1 MAADMSRSRKR
12 WWTGIAALSMTLGAA
27 AGLHTHAA
35 RALLGG
41 AQGCPWGNAPPTAA
55 KLEAQRVQVAAALK
69 GAATTRATA
78 RPAFGFVLDRSTR
91 SEVAAWAARSG
102 ATCEAEIGGAAMRCE
117 LPAQNN
123 VTEENGVSVR
133 DAFFRFDPR
142 GTIVGIDLMRE
153 GAAGEKAAVV
163 LASISDRITRAAGPP
178 TTVQGTADSA
188 HLGGYLD
195 RAATEFRFADYA
207 ADVSATN
214 LGDRGV
220 VVREQYRSI
229 PN

>member
-1 MAADMSRSRKR
+1 MAMTRKR
-12 WWTGIAALSMTLGAA
+12 WLKIAAVSVPLLAA
-27 AGLHTHAA
+27 AVGLHTPAG

-41 AQGCPWGNAPPTAA
+41 GSECPWGKSAPSAA
-55 KLEAQRVQVAAALK
+55 KLEEHRVK
-69 GAATTRATA
+69 SAATLKAGTRATA
-78 RPAFGFVLDRSTR
+78 RPAFGFVLDQSTR
-91 SEVAAWAARSG
+91 ADVTAWAARAA
-102 ATCEAEIGGAAMRCE
+102 ATCTEEIGGAALRCE
-117 LPAQNN
+117 LADKNI
-123 VTEENGVSVR
+123 TEENGVSVR

-142 GTIVGIDLMRE
+142 GVVVGIDLMRD
-153 GAAGEKAAVV
+153 GTDGNKAAAV
-163 LASISDRITRAAGPP
+163 LTTISDRISRAAGPP
-178 TTVQGTADSA
+178 STVQCTADSA

-229 PN
+229 PD

>member
-1 MAADMSRSRKR
+1 MAMTRKS
-12 WWTGIAALSMTLGAA
+12 WLKIAAVSVPLLAA
-27 AGLHTHAA
+27 AVGLHTPAG

-41 AQGCPWGNAPPTAA
+41 ASGCPWGQSAPSAA
-55 KLEAQRVQVAAALK
+55 KLEELRVK
-69 GAATTRATA
+69 SAATLKVSGASRATS
-78 RPAFGFVLDRSTR
+78 RPAFGFVLDQSTR
-91 SEVAAWAARSG
+91 ADVTAWAERAS
-102 ATCEAEIGGAAMRCE
+102 ATCAEEIGGAALRCE
-117 LPAQNN
+117 LAARNI
-123 VTEENGVSVR
+123 TEENGVSVR

-142 GTIVGIDLMRE
+142 GVVVGIDLMRDGTDGGKA
-153 GAAGEKAAVV
+153 GAV
-163 LASISDRITRAAGPP
+163 LTTISDRITRAAGPP
-178 TTVQGTADSA
+178 STVRGTPDAT

-195 RAATEFRFADYA
+195 RAAAEFRFADYA

>member
-1 MAADMSRSRKR
+1 MAMTRKR
-12 WWTGIAALSMTLGAA
+12 WLTIAAVSVPLLAGAVV
-27 AGLHTHAA
+27 LHTPRG

-41 AQGCPWGNAPPTAA
+41 GGCPWGKEAPSAA
-55 KLEAQRVQVAAALK
+55 KLEELRVKSAATLKVA
-69 GAATTRATA
+69 GTTRATA
-78 RPAFGFVLDRSTR
+78 RPAFGFVLDQSTR
-91 SEVAAWAARSG
+91 ADVTAWAARAA
-102 ATCEAEIGGAAMRCE
+102 ATCTAEIGGGALRCE
-117 LPAQNN
+117 LGDRNI
-123 VTEENGVSVR
+123 TEENGVPVR

-142 GTIVGIDLMRE
+142 GVIVGIDLMRDGTD
-153 GAAGEKAAVV
+153 GAKAAAV
-163 LASISDRITRAAGPP
+163 LTTISGRIAREAGPP
-178 TTVQGTADSA
+178 TTVQGTADPA

-214 LGDRGV
+214 LGERGI